1 MSKKTQE
8 KLIKLCQIAYL
19 TVSFYFQNNLDA
31 SASACTF
38 SFLFSFIPILMM
50 ILTIFIGIL
59 HASPTIIDWISSI
72 VAKYTDIF
80 QLDEIISN
88 IGSGISFSWI
98 NCILAVFI
106 IWMAR
111 KLFLSIIQ
119 GLNRIFN
126 TVAPSRPVIKQLL
139 TFAGE
144 LLIIIICTVMFFSA
158 FITRQI
164 FSLPV
169 FNSIA
174 ERLPIL
180 FSSLSNTIVNLAL
193 YFVLFVFTAA
203 AYKFATGTKPPTKL
217 CILSAG
223 LCSLCFYVSI
233 LVLSVFLN
241 RTKYNTI
248 YGVLSNSIILLFE
261 IYIFF
266 SLFMFF
272 AQGIYTLQFV
282 HPLLLSELYLLPQY
296 DMSDSLKLTDSA
308 RRLLFIT
315 PAAIMNEENTFF
327 FRSGEKIYDEEDDS
341 NFVYYVSEGTVCE
354 ERNNTKTFYQKG
366 AFFGEFEYLLDI
378 HRQGCATAT
387 GNCTILKISRE
398 EFAEVLEK
406 TPKAAV
412 KAMSKLSMHFKNRGI

>member
-8 KLIKLCQIAYL
+8 KFIKLCQIIYL
-19 TVSFYFQNNLDA
+19 TLSFYFQNNLDA
-31 SASACTF
+31 FASACTF

-59 HASPTIIDWISSI
+59 HASPAIIDRVSSA
-72 VAKYTDIF
+72 VTKYTGIF
-80 QLDEIISN
+80 QMDEIIRS
-88 IGSGISFSWI
+88 IGSDISFSWI
-98 NCILAVFI
+98 NFILALFI

-126 TVAPSRPVIKQLL
+126 TVAPSRPILKQLL

-180 FSSLSNTIVNLAL
+180 FSSFSNTIVNLAL

-223 LCSLCFYVSI
+223 LCSLCFYICILIISI
-233 LVLSVFLN
+233 FLN
-241 RTKYNTI
+241 RAKYNTI
-248 YGVLSNSIILLFE
+248 YGVLSNFIILLFE

-272 AQGIYTLQFV
+272 AQGIYTLQFM

-296 DMSDSLKLTDSA
+296 DSLKLTDSA

-315 PAAIMNEENTFF
+315 PAAIMSRENTFF
-327 FRSGEKIYDEEDDS
+327 FKRDEKIYNEQDGSD
-341 NFVYYVSEGTVCE
+341 FVYYVAEGTVCE
-354 ERNNTKTFYQKG
+354 ERNGTKTFYRKG

-378 HRQGCATAT
+378 NRQGCATAT
-387 GNCTILKISRE
+387 ESSIILKITRE
-398 EFAEVLEK
+398 EFSELLEK

-412 KAMSKLSMHFKNRGI
+412 KAMTKLSLHFKNMEM